1 MAKKL
6 KVVVKLNVNAGK
18 ANPAPPIGPALAQHG
33 INLMAFCKEYNA
45 RTSSM
50 VGQVIPA
57 EISIF
62 TDNSFTFVLKTPPTP
77 DLLRKAGLAVRTE
90 LPGVGENLQDHLETY
105 VQYACKEPI
114 TLYSAINPLAKLKI
128 GMEWMLK
135 GTGLGATNHFESGGF
150 IRSEAGVRHP
160 DLQYHFLPMAVRYDG
175 NAPATGHGYQAHV
188 GPMRATSRGHVRIRS
203 ADAKAAPE
211 ILFNYLSTEQDRKVI
226 VARMAELIA
235 VFEAG
240 EDWRPADHRF
250 HAAIHDATGNPLF
263 GQLIWQ
269 IHHAFHDIYDTP
281 FGKAH
286 LGATTIPL
294 HKPLAEAI
302 SAGDE
307 HRAAELTGQILDI
320 VEVEVRQE
328 MEGGDA

>member
-1 MAKKL
+1 MIGTVPLDRAEKGPPAVPQRGRDSAVVDAVVALIEGEGLGVGDRLPPEIELAERLGVARSTIREVL
-6 KVVVKLNVNAGK
+6 KSWQSMGIVTRNKGAGTT
-18 ANPAPPIGPALAQHG
+18 L
-33 INLMAFCKEYNA
+33 
-45 RTSSM
+45 S
-50 VGQVIPA
+50 A
-57 EISIF
+57 EISSRSIHVPL
-62 TDNSFTFVLKTPPTP
+62 T
-77 DLLRKAGLAVRTE
+77 LRLEAESLIRTHAVRR
-90 LPGVGENLQDHLETY
+90 PLEIE
-105 VQYACKEPI
+105 A
-114 TLYSAINPLAKLKI
+114 SRLA
-128 GMEWMLK
+128 
-135 GTGLGATNHFESGGF
+135 ARN
-150 IRSEAGVRHP
+150 
-160 DLQYHFLPMAVRYDG
+160 
-175 NAPATGHGYQAHV
+175 ATG
-188 GPMRATSRGHVRIRS
+188 
-203 ADAKAAPE
+203 
-211 ILFNYLSTEQDRKVI
+211 QDRKVI

-302 SAGDE
+302 AAGDE

-320 VEVEVRQE
+320 VEAEVRQE

>member
-1 MAKKL
+1 M
-6 KVVVKLNVNAGK
+6 
-18 ANPAPPIGPALAQHG
+18 IGTVPFDRAERSALAIPERGRDNAILDALVALIERERLGVGDRLPPEIELAERLGVARSSIREVLKSWQSMG
-33 INLMAFCKEYNA
+33 IVTRNKGAGTTL
-45 RTSSM
+45 S
-50 VGQVIPA
+50 A
-57 EISIF
+57 EITSRSIHVPL
-62 TDNSFTFVLKTPPTP
+62 TLKLEAESLIRTH
-77 DLLRKAGLAVRTE
+77 AVRR
-90 LPGVGENLQDHLETY
+90 PLEIE
-105 VQYACKEPI
+105 A
-114 TLYSAINPLAKLKI
+114 SRLA
-128 GMEWMLK
+128 
-135 GTGLGATNHFESGGF
+135 A
-150 IRSEAGVRHP
+150 R
-160 DLQYHFLPMAVRYDG
+160 
-175 NAPATGHGYQAHV
+175 NA
-188 GPMRATSRGHVRIRS
+188 
-203 ADAKAAPE
+203 
-211 ILFNYLSTEQDRKVI
+211 TEQERKVI

-302 SAGDE
+302 AAGDE

-328 MEGGDA
+328 MEGGDV

>member
-1 MAKKL
+1 MTSTIPFARPEQVDLATAKRGRDNVIVDALVALIEREGLGVGDRLPPEIELAERLGVARSTIREVL
-6 KVVVKLNVNAGK
+6 KSWQSMGIVTRNKGAGTT
-18 ANPAPPIGPALAQHG
+18 L
-33 INLMAFCKEYNA
+33 
-45 RTSSM
+45 S
-50 VGQVIPA
+50 A
-57 EISIF
+57 EISSRSIHVPL
-62 TDNSFTFVLKTPPTP
+62 TLKLEAESLIRTH
-77 DLLRKAGLAVRTE
+77 AVRR
-90 LPGVGENLQDHLETY
+90 PLEIE
-105 VQYACKEPI
+105 A
-114 TLYSAINPLAKLKI
+114 SRLA
-128 GMEWMLK
+128 
-135 GTGLGATNHFESGGF
+135 ARN
-150 IRSEAGVRHP
+150 
-160 DLQYHFLPMAVRYDG
+160 
-175 NAPATGHGYQAHV
+175 ATG
-188 GPMRATSRGHVRIRS
+188 
-203 ADAKAAPE
+203 
-211 ILFNYLSTEQDRKVI
+211 QDRKVI

>member
-1 MAKKL
+1 MIGTVPFDRAERSAPAIPERGRDSAILDALVALIEREGLGVGDRLPPEIELAERLGVARSTIREVL
-6 KVVVKLNVNAGK
+6 KSWQSMGIVTRNKGAGTT
-18 ANPAPPIGPALAQHG
+18 L
-33 INLMAFCKEYNA
+33 
-45 RTSSM
+45 S
-50 VGQVIPA
+50 A
-57 EISIF
+57 EISSRSIHVPL
-62 TDNSFTFVLKTPPTP
+62 TLKLEAESMIRTH
-77 DLLRKAGLAVRTE
+77 AVRR
-90 LPGVGENLQDHLETY
+90 PLEIE
-105 VQYACKEPI
+105 A
-114 TLYSAINPLAKLKI
+114 SRLA
-128 GMEWMLK
+128 
-135 GTGLGATNHFESGGF
+135 A
-150 IRSEAGVRHP
+150 R
-160 DLQYHFLPMAVRYDG
+160 
-175 NAPATGHGYQAHV
+175 NA
-188 GPMRATSRGHVRIRS
+188 
-203 ADAKAAPE
+203 
-211 ILFNYLSTEQDRKVI
+211 TEQERKVI

-302 SAGDE
+302 AAGDE

-328 MEGGDA
+328 MEGGDV

>member
-1 MAKKL
+1 MIGTVPFDRAERSAPAIPERGRDSAILDALVALIEREGLGVGDRLPPEIELAERLGVARSTIREVL
-6 KVVVKLNVNAGK
+6 KSWQSMGIVTRNKGAGTT
-18 ANPAPPIGPALAQHG
+18 L
-33 INLMAFCKEYNA
+33 
-45 RTSSM
+45 S
-50 VGQVIPA
+50 A
-57 EISIF
+57 EISSRSIHVPL
-62 TDNSFTFVLKTPPTP
+62 TLKLEAESMIRTH
-77 DLLRKAGLAVRTE
+77 AVRR
-90 LPGVGENLQDHLETY
+90 PLEIE
-105 VQYACKEPI
+105 A
-114 TLYSAINPLAKLKI
+114 SRLA
-128 GMEWMLK
+128 
-135 GTGLGATNHFESGGF
+135 A
-150 IRSEAGVRHP
+150 R
-160 DLQYHFLPMAVRYDG
+160 
-175 NAPATGHGYQAHV
+175 NA
-188 GPMRATSRGHVRIRS
+188 
-203 ADAKAAPE
+203 
-211 ILFNYLSTEQDRKVI
+211 TEQERKVI

-302 SAGDE
+302 AAGDE
-307 HRAAELTGQILDI
+307 YRAAELTGQILDI

-328 MEGGDA
+328 MEGGDV

>member
-1 MAKKL
+1 MIGTVPLDRAEKGPPAVPQRGRDSAVVDAVVALIEGEGLGVGDRLPPEIELAERLGVARSTIREVL
-6 KVVVKLNVNAGK
+6 KSWQSMGIVTRNKGAGTT
-18 ANPAPPIGPALAQHG
+18 L
-33 INLMAFCKEYNA
+33 
-45 RTSSM
+45 S
-50 VGQVIPA
+50 A
-57 EISIF
+57 EISSRSIHVPL
-62 TDNSFTFVLKTPPTP
+62 T
-77 DLLRKAGLAVRTE
+77 LRLEAESLIRTHAVRR
-90 LPGVGENLQDHLETY
+90 PLEIE
-105 VQYACKEPI
+105 A
-114 TLYSAINPLAKLKI
+114 SRLA
-128 GMEWMLK
+128 
-135 GTGLGATNHFESGGF
+135 ARN
-150 IRSEAGVRHP
+150 
-160 DLQYHFLPMAVRYDG
+160 
-175 NAPATGHGYQAHV
+175 ATG
-188 GPMRATSRGHVRIRS
+188 
-203 ADAKAAPE
+203 
-211 ILFNYLSTEQDRKVI
+211 QDRKVI

-302 SAGDE
+302 AAGDE
-307 HRAAELTGQILDI
+307 HRAAELTEQILDI
-320 VEVEVRQE
+320 VEAEVRQE

>member
-1 MAKKL
+1 MIGTVPFDRAERSVHTIPERGRDNAILDALVALIEREGLGIGDRLPPEIELAERLGVARSSIREVL
-6 KVVVKLNVNAGK
+6 KSWQSMGIVTRNKGAGTT
-18 ANPAPPIGPALAQHG
+18 L
-33 INLMAFCKEYNA
+33 
-45 RTSSM
+45 S
-50 VGQVIPA
+50 A
-57 EISIF
+57 EITSRSIHVPL
-62 TDNSFTFVLKTPPTP
+62 TLKLEAESLIRTH
-77 DLLRKAGLAVRTE
+77 AVRR
-90 LPGVGENLQDHLETY
+90 PLEIE
-105 VQYACKEPI
+105 A
-114 TLYSAINPLAKLKI
+114 SRLA
-128 GMEWMLK
+128 
-135 GTGLGATNHFESGGF
+135 A
-150 IRSEAGVRHP
+150 R
-160 DLQYHFLPMAVRYDG
+160 
-175 NAPATGHGYQAHV
+175 NA
-188 GPMRATSRGHVRIRS
+188 
-203 ADAKAAPE
+203 
-211 ILFNYLSTEQDRKVI
+211 TEQERKVI

-302 SAGDE
+302 ASGDE

-320 VEVEVRQE
+320 VEGEVRQE
-328 MEGGDA
+328 MEGGDV